1 MSTRIFGSGI
11 KRREDPRLIT
21 GQARYT
27 DDIKLPGVLH
37 MAVVRSPYAHANI
50 VSIDSSA
57 AAAMDGVVAVF
68 TGEDVELAGIPT
80 AWLIPDSDLKTP
92 EHPALAKDKVRYVG
106 DGVAIVLA
114 NDRYTAQDAADTVVV
129 DYEELPVVVD
139 PEAAAQDGAPQLF
152 DDVENNIAFRWV
164 MGDKVASD
172 GVFNSADVVVR
183 DKIVQQ
189 RLLPTAMEPRS
200 AMAQYNPATEELTLW
215 CTSQNPHI
223 HRFIISGVTGLSENK
238 VRVIAPEVGGGF
250 GSKIPCY
257 PDEALVSWAA
267 IKLGLPVKWT
277 ETRSENYQVTIH
289 GRDHIQHVEMAASRD
304 GKLLGVRA
312 TVYAGMGAY
321 LSTAAP
327 GIPTILH
334 GLLYVGPYTMDS
346 VYCESIGV
354 MTNATPTDAYRGAG
368 RPEATFLLE
377 RMVDMVAKRLD
388 MDPAELRRKN
398 LIPAFEDG
406 HEVATTLIYDSG
418 DYPTAFEKALGIAA
432 YDDFRREQAEAR
444 ANGRYIGI
452 GVTTYTE
459 MCGLGPSQVAGAV
472 GFQGGLWESATIRV
486 TPTGKVQA
494 LIGASPHGQGSE
506 TTLAQIIADEI
517 GFPVDDIEV
526 IHGDTTVTPMGWGT
540 YGSRTTPVTGAA
552 LAIAAQKLKDK
563 ARVLAAH
570 LLEAAVED
578 IEYEDGKF
586 SVKGSPDQFQSI
598 QDVALMAHLAW
609 NMPEGMDPG
618 FEESQFYDP
627 PNFVFPFGT
636 HIAIVEV
643 DADTGDITLQRYI
656 AVDDCGPQI
665 NPEIVAGQIHG
676 GVVQGI
682 AQALYEGVIYDDNG
696 QLLTGTMMDYTMPR
710 ADMFPNFELDDTV
723 TPSPHHPIG
732 VKGVGETGTIASTP
746 TVYNAVL
753 DALEPFG
760 VDGIDMPMTAYK
772 VWNAIQQSTEN
783 GGGA

>member
-21 GQARYT
+21 GEAKYT
-27 DDIKLPGVLH
+27 DDIKLPGLLH

-50 VSIDSSA
+50 VSIDTSA
-57 AAAMDGVVAVF
+57 AAAMEGVAAVF
-68 TGEDVELAGIPT
+68 TGEDITLAGIPT
-80 AWLIPDSDLKTP
+80 AWLIPDSELKTP
-92 EHPALAKDKVRYVG
+92 EHPALAKGKVRYVG

-114 NDRYTAQDAADTVVV
+114 DDRYRAQDAADAVVV
-129 DYEELPVVVD
+129 EYEELPAVID
-139 PEAAAQDGAPQLF
+139 PEKATQAGAPQLF

-164 MGDKVASD
+164 MGDREASD
-172 GVFNSADVVVR
+172 AVFESADVVVS
-183 DKIVQQ
+183 DTILQQ
-189 RLLPTAMEPRS
+189 RLLPTAMEPRA
-200 AMAQYNPATEELTLW
+200 AMAQYNSATQELTLW

-223 HRFIISGVTGLSENK
+223 HRFIISAVTGLSENR

-267 IKLGLPVKWT
+267 IKMNRPIKWT
-277 ETRSENYQVTIH
+277 ETRSENYLITIH
-289 GRDHIQHVEMAASRD
+289 GRDHVQHAQMAAD
-304 GKLLGVRA
+304 QNGKILGVRA
-312 TVYAGMGAY
+312 TVYAGMGGY

-334 GLLYVGPYTMDS
+334 GLLYVGPYTIPN

-354 MTNATPTDAYRGAG
+354 MTTATPTDAYRGAG

-377 RMVDMVAKRLD
+377 RLVDMVARELD
-388 MDPAELRRKN
+388 VDPVELRRQN
-398 LIPAFEDG
+398 LIPKFEDG
-406 HEVATTLIYDSG
+406 YEVATSLIYDSG
-418 DYPTAFEKALGIAA
+418 DYPAAFEKALGIAGYEA
-432 YDDFRREQAEAR
+432 FRQEQAEAR
-444 ANGRYIGI
+444 ANGRYLGI
-452 GVTTYTE
+452 GVTAYTE

-472 GFQGGLWESATIRV
+472 GFQGGLWESAIVRV

-506 TTLAQIIADEI
+506 TTLAQIIGEEL

-526 IHGDTTVTPMGWGT
+526 IHGDTTETPMGWGT

-552 LAIAAQKLKDK
+552 LAKASRKLKDK
-563 ARVLAAH
+563 ARALAAH
-570 LLEAAVED
+570 LMEAAVED
-578 IEYEDGKF
+578 IEYADGKF
-586 SVKGSPDQFQSI
+586 SVKGSPDQFQTI

-618 FEESQFYDP
+618 FEEAQFYDP
-627 PNFVFPFGT
+627 PNFVYPFGT

-643 DADTGDITLQRYI
+643 DPDTGDIDLQRYI

-665 NPEIVAGQIHG
+665 NPEIVQGQIHG
-676 GVVQGI
+676 GVVQGV
-682 AQALYEGVIYDDNG
+682 AQALCEGVIYDENG
-696 QLLTGTMMDYTMPR
+696 QLLTGSMMDYTLPR
-710 ADMFPNFELDDTV
+710 ADMFPNFELDETV

-753 DALEPFG
+753 DALAPLG
-760 VDGIDMPMTAYK
+760 VDKIDMPLTSFK
-772 VWNAIQQSTEN
+772 VWDAIQQSNAN

>member
-21 GQARYT
+21 GEAKYT
-27 DDIKLPGVLH
+27 DDIKLPGLLH

-50 VSIDSSA
+50 VSIDTSA
-57 AAAMDGVVAVF
+57 AAAMEGVAAVF
-68 TGEDVELAGIPT
+68 TGEDITLAGIPT
-80 AWLIPDSDLKTP
+80 AWLIPDSELKTP
-92 EHPALAKDKVRYVG
+92 EHPALAKGKVRYVG

-114 NDRYTAQDAADTVVV
+114 DDRYRAQDAADAVVV
-129 DYEELPVVVD
+129 EYEELPAVID
-139 PEAAAQDGAPQLF
+139 PEKATQAGAPQLF

-164 MGDKVASD
+164 MGDREASD
-172 GVFNSADVVVR
+172 AVFESADVVVS
-183 DKIVQQ
+183 DTILQQ
-189 RLLPTAMEPRS
+189 RLLPTAMEPRA

-223 HRFIISGVTGLSENK
+223 HRFIISAVTGLSENR

-267 IKLGLPVKWT
+267 IKMNRPIKWT
-277 ETRSENYQVTIH
+277 ETRSENYLITIH
-289 GRDHIQHVEMAASRD
+289 GRDHVQHAQMAAD
-304 GKLLGVRA
+304 QNGKILGVRA
-312 TVYAGMGAY
+312 TVYAGMGGY

-334 GLLYVGPYTMDS
+334 GLLYVGPYTIPN

-354 MTNATPTDAYRGAG
+354 MTTATPTDAYRGAG

-377 RMVDMVAKRLD
+377 RLVDMVARELD
-388 MDPAELRRKN
+388 VDPVELRRQN
-398 LIPAFEDG
+398 LIPKFEDG
-406 HEVATTLIYDSG
+406 YEVATSLIYDSG
-418 DYPTAFEKALGIAA
+418 DYPAAFEKALGIAGYEA
-432 YDDFRREQAEAR
+432 FRQEQAEAR
-444 ANGRYIGI
+444 ANGRYLGI
-452 GVTTYTE
+452 GVTAYTE

-472 GFQGGLWESATIRV
+472 GFQGGLWESAIVRV

-506 TTLAQIIADEI
+506 TTLAQIIGEEL

-526 IHGDTTVTPMGWGT
+526 IHGDTTETPMGWGT

-552 LAIAAQKLKDK
+552 LAKASRKLKDK
-563 ARVLAAH
+563 ARALAAH
-570 LLEAAVED
+570 LMEAAVED
-578 IEYEDGKF
+578 IEYADGKF
-586 SVKGSPDQFQSI
+586 SVKGSPDQFQTI

-618 FEESQFYDP
+618 FEEAQFYDP
-627 PNFVFPFGT
+627 PNFVYPFGT

-643 DADTGDITLQRYI
+643 DPDTGDIDLQRYI

-665 NPEIVAGQIHG
+665 NPEIVQGQIHG
-676 GVVQGI
+676 GVVQGV
-682 AQALYEGVIYDDNG
+682 AQALCEGVIYDENG
-696 QLLTGTMMDYTMPR
+696 QLLTGSMMDYTLPR
-710 ADMFPNFELDDTV
+710 ADMFPNFELDETV

-753 DALEPFG
+753 DALAPLG
-760 VDGIDMPMTAYK
+760 VDKIDMPLTSFK
-772 VWNAIQQSTEN
+772 VWDAIQQSNAN

>member
-1 MSTRIFGSGI
+1 M
-11 KRREDPRLIT
+11 
-21 GQARYT
+21 
-27 DDIKLPGVLH
+27 
-37 MAVVRSPYAHANI
+37 
-50 VSIDSSA
+50 
-57 AAAMDGVVAVF
+57 
-68 TGEDVELAGIPT
+68 
-80 AWLIPDSDLKTP
+80 
-92 EHPALAKDKVRYVG
+92 
-106 DGVAIVLA
+106 
-114 NDRYTAQDAADTVVV
+114 
-129 DYEELPVVVD
+129 
-139 PEAAAQDGAPQLF
+139 
-152 DDVENNIAFRWV
+152 
-164 MGDKVASD
+164 
-172 GVFNSADVVVR
+172 
-183 DKIVQQ
+183 
-189 RLLPTAMEPRS
+189 
-200 AMAQYNPATEELTLW
+200 
-215 CTSQNPHI
+215 
-223 HRFIISGVTGLSENK
+223 
-238 VRVIAPEVGGGF
+238 
-250 GSKIPCY
+250 
-257 PDEALVSWAA
+257 
-267 IKLGLPVKWT
+267 
-277 ETRSENYQVTIH
+277 
-289 GRDHIQHVEMAASRD
+289 
-304 GKLLGVRA
+304 
-312 TVYAGMGAY
+312 
-321 LSTAAP
+321 
-327 GIPTILH
+327 
-334 GLLYVGPYTMDS
+334 
-346 VYCESIGV
+346 
-354 MTNATPTDAYRGAG
+354 
-368 RPEATFLLE
+368 
-377 RMVDMVAKRLD
+377 
-388 MDPAELRRKN
+388 
-398 LIPAFEDG
+398 IPAFEDG

-432 YDDFRREQAEAR
+432 YNDFRREQAEAR

-526 IHGDTTVTPMGWGT
+526 IHGDTTETPMGWGT

-636 HIAIVEV
+636 HIAVVEV

-682 AQALYEGVIYDDNG
+682 AQALCEGVIYDDNG

-753 DALEPFG
+753 DALAPFG